1 MPRRGDGEVSVS
13 EALHAVVVTGLS
25 GSGKSTA
32 LRVLEDLGFYC
43 VDNLPVALL
52 ARFVELWE
60 SSREE
65 VHRVALGIDARE
77 RLFLGGFS
85 EAFDEV
91 RRAGVRL
98 EVMYL
103 EASDDVL
110 VRRFSETRRPHPAAV
125 GGTVE
130 DGIRR
135 EREAL
140 RELRELADRIVDTS
154 ALTVHELRAT
164 LRDMLSRADT
174 PTLTVSLVSF
184 GYKYGLP
191 TDADLAFDC
200 RFLPNPFFVDDL
212 RAKTGLDQPVADFV
226 MGRDDTREFLRH
238 LYELL
243 DFTLPRYQ
251 HEGKSYLT
259 IAVGCT
265 GGRHRSVTL
274 VEALRRHLESA
285 GIRVLVRH
293 RDIER

>member
-1 MPRRGDGEVSVS
+1 MS
-13 EALHAVVVTGLS
+13 EPLHAVVVTGLS

-77 RLFLGGFS
+77 RLFLGGFRD
-85 EAFDEV
+85 AFDEV

-103 EASDDVL
+103 EASDEVL
-110 VRRFSETRRPHPAAV
+110 LRRFSETRRPHPAAV

-140 RELRELADRIVDTS
+140 RDLRELADRLVDTS

-200 RFLPNPFFVDDL
+200 RFLPNPFFVDEL
-212 RAKTGLDQPVADFV
+212 RPKTGLDQPVADFV
-226 MGRDDTREFLRH
+226 MERDDTREFLAH
-238 LYELL
+238 VYGLL

-274 VEALRRHLESA
+274 VEALKRHLEST

>member
-1 MPRRGDGEVSVS
+1 MSDP
-13 EALHAVVVTGLS
+13 LHAVVVTGLS

-52 ARFVELWE
+52 PRFVELWE

-65 VHRVALGIDARE
+65 LHRVALGIDARE
-77 RLFLGGFS
+77 RLFLGGF
-85 EAFDEV
+85 EPAFDEI
-91 RRAGVRL
+91 RRIGVRL

-103 EASDDVL
+103 EASDEVL
-110 VRRFSETRRPHPAAV
+110 VRRFSETRRPHPAAPT
-125 GGTVE
+125 GTVE

-140 RELRELADRIVDTS
+140 RALREVADRIVDTS
-154 ALTVHELRAT
+154 AFTVHELRAA
-164 LRDMLSRADT
+164 LRDMLARPDT
-174 PTLTVSLVSF
+174 PSLTVSLVSF

-200 RFLPNPFFVDDL
+200 RFLPNPFFVEEL
-212 RAKTGLDQPVADFV
+212 RPRTGLDQPVADYV
-226 MGRDDTREFLRH
+226 LKRDDTQEFLRH
-238 LYELL
+238 LDALL
-243 DFTLPRYQ
+243 TFALPRYQ
-251 HEGKSYLT
+251 REGKSYLT
-259 IAVGCT
+259 IAIGCT

-274 VEALRRHLESA
+274 VEAVRQRLEAA
-285 GIRVLVRH
+285 GVRVLVRH

>member
-1 MPRRGDGEVSVS
+1 MS

-52 ARFVELWE
+52 PRFIELWE

-77 RLFLGGFS
+77 RLFLGGFQTVFA
-85 EAFDEV
+85 EL

-98 EVMYL
+98 EVIYL
-103 EASDDVL
+103 EASDEAL
-110 VRRFSETRRPHPAAV
+110 VRRFSETRRPHPAAD
-125 GGTVE
+125 GGSVE

-140 RELRELADRIVDTS
+140 RELREVADRIVDTS
-154 ALTVHELRAT
+154 PFTVHELRAA
-164 LRDMLSRADT
+164 LRDMLARSDA

-200 RFLPNPFFVDDL
+200 RFLPNPFFVDEL
-212 RAKTGLDQPVADFV
+212 RPKTGLDPAVAAWV
-226 MGRDDTREFLRH
+226 LERDDAR
-238 LYELL
+238 ELL
-243 DFTLPRYQ
+243 RRLEDLLVFALPRYQ

-259 IAVGCT
+259 VAVGCT
-265 GGRHRSVTL
+265 GGRHRSVVL
-274 VEALRRHLESA
+274 VEELRRALERGGA
-285 GIRVLVRH
+285 RVLVRH
-293 RDIER
+293 RDVER

>member
-1 MPRRGDGEVSVS
+1 VS
-13 EALHAVVVTGLS
+13 EPLHAVVVTGLS

-77 RLFLGGFS
+77 RLFLGGFRD
-85 EAFDEV
+85 AFEEV

-103 EASDDVL
+103 EASDEVL
-110 VRRFSETRRPHPAAV
+110 LRRFSETRRPHPAAV

-140 RELRELADRIVDTS
+140 RELRELANRIVDTS
-154 ALTVHELRAT
+154 ALTVHELRAA
-164 LRDMLSRADT
+164 LRDMLARDEASA
-174 PTLTVSLVSF
+174 LTVSLVSF

-200 RFLPNPFFVDDL
+200 RFLPNPFFVEDL
-212 RAKTGLDQPVADFV
+212 RPKTGLDAAVADYV
-226 MGRDDTREFLRH
+226 MDRDDTRTFLEH
-238 LYELL
+238 VQSLL
-243 DFTLPRYQ
+243 AFTLPRYQ
-251 HEGKSYLT
+251 REGKSYLT
-259 IAVGCT
+259 IAIGCT

-274 VEALRRHLESA
+274 VEALRSRLEA
-285 GIRVLVRH
+285 MGVRVLVRH
-293 RDIER
+293 RDVER